1 MNEKYNWTVK
11 GALFSPE
18 ALKPEGVVPFSIEN
32 KHVFIIS
39 VNLHT
44 VLNNDKEF

>member
-18 ALKPEGVVPFSIEN
+18 ALKAGGVVQFSIEN
-32 KHVFIIS
+32 ECGFIIS
-39 VNLHT
+39 VNLDT
-44 VLNNDKEF
+44 VLNNDEF